1 MDGPT
6 IFGAAVRA
14 IAEIAARKGAT
25 FAAGRGP
32 VLANNCSL
40 ADNSS
45 MIAKDIQTRLQAL
58 GNPKDAAFL
67 AGFFK
72 TGPGQYGEG
81 DSFIGVRVPV
91 IRNVAKDFKEL
102 PLPEV
107 EFLLHSP
114 IHEERL
120 AALVILVMQAA
131 RADTKSRKAI
141 YDFYLANTKF
151 INNWDLVD
159 VSAPQIVGAYLADNS
174 RKPLYRL
181 ATSSW
186 LWDRRISILATFHFI
201 RGEDFDDTLRISEI
215 LLADREDLMH
225 KAVGWMLRE
234 VGKRDV
240 ATLEAFLGQHCRV
253 MPRTMLRYAIERF
266 SEKKRR
272 AYMGAKKRP
281 FLSSRERQR
290 RDYAFSTTS
299 TRDWIIPSFIFAWNF
314 LRNEGNFNSKP
325 GCVRDSGRNAER
337 EPGISH
343 DQMPNL
349 RSQ

>member
-1 MDGPT
+1 MT
-6 IFGAAVRA
+6 
-14 IAEIAARKGAT
+14 
-25 FAAGRGP
+25 
-32 VLANNCSL
+32 AN
-40 ADNSS
+40 D
-45 MIAKDIQTRLQAL
+45 LQARLRSL
-58 GNPKDAAFL
+58 GSPKDAAFL

-81 DSFIGVRVPV
+81 DVFIGVRVPV
-91 IRNVAKDFKEL
+91 IRKVAKDFNEL

-107 EFLLHSP
+107 EILLHSP

-131 RADTKSRKAI
+131 KADTKTRKAI

-159 VSAPQIVGAYLADNS
+159 LSAPQIVGTYLADKS

-181 ATSSW
+181 AKSSW

-201 RGEDFDDTLRISEI
+201 RGDDFDDTLRISEI

-234 VGKRDV
+234 VGKQNV
-240 ATLEAFLGQHCRV
+240 AVLEGFLGLHCRV

-266 SEKKRR
+266 PEKKRR
-272 AYMGAKKRP
+272 AYMA
-281 FLSSRERQR
+281 
-290 RDYAFSTTS
+290 RD
-299 TRDWIIPSFIFAWNF
+299 
-314 LRNEGNFNSKP
+314 
-325 GCVRDSGRNAER
+325 
-337 EPGISH
+337 
-343 DQMPNL
+343 
-349 RSQ
+349 